1 MRPYYEPPSQST
13 RRSGEPVQQVNNY
26 LPTLQ
31 EEPMLEPIRDA
42 LSANEIREAAGIAN
56 PCYRNPSPDR
66 VGNLKS
72 LVNNA
77 RLAHSRGRRPHFADD
92 PTDL

>member
-1 MRPYYEPPSQST
+1 M
-13 RRSGEPVQQVNNY
+13 
-26 LPTLQ
+26 
-31 EEPMLEPIRDA
+31 MEPIREA

-66 VGNLKS
+66 IGNLKG

-77 RLAHSRGRRPHFADD
+77 RLAHSRERRPHFADD